1 MLTGGFGLTGSAVVV
16 TTVVVA
22 PVVVVVVTS
31 TVVISDAV
39 AVSLSDTAGAGVPAL
54 QPERSSA
61 AQSVKAV
68 NDLLRFI
75 FFSVSVAILRN
86 ISLSIPFLKVRE
98 DSIV

>member
-1 MLTGGFGLTGSAVVV
+1 MLTGSGSGSAVVV
-16 TTVVVA
+16 TDVVAAAVVVA
-22 PVVVVVVTS
+22 VVTS
-31 TVVISDAV
+31 AVVVSAALV
-39 AVSLSDTAGAGVPAL
+39 VVSLSDTDGAGASVPH
-54 QPERSSA
+54 PERSSA

>member
-1 MLTGGFGLTGSAVVV
+1 MLTGSGSGSAVVV
-16 TTVVVA
+16 TDVVAAAVVVA
-22 PVVVVVVTS
+22 VVTS
-31 TVVISDAV
+31 AVV
-39 AVSLSDTAGAGVPAL
+39 VSAALVVVPLSDTAGAGSSVL
-54 QPERSSA
+54 HPERSSA

-68 NDLLRFI
+68 NDLLCFI